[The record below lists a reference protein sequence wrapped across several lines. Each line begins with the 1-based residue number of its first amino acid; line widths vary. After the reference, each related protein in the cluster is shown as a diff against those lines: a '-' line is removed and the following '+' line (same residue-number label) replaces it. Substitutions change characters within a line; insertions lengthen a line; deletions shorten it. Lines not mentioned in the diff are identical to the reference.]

1 VRPRYRDLPLGCAGS
16 WFGEGDTRGCLN
28 LLTEDRTR
36 AAAQLIETGE
46 VYNLNG
52 AVGEWPNPSPAGR
65 DVRPAPSHH
74 VYELVGG
81 VVFDDYLDG
90 LYLQGGTQW
99 DGFLHVHDPAT
110 GEAYGGSAAS
120 KGIAAWAHRA
130 IVGRGVLLDLER
142 WATDAGKPIDWRSRH
157 EFSAADLSSC
167 AAAQSVTVSE
177 GTVLLVRVGWEQGY
191 QRLSTAERL
200 AHAPADTRDRQPVPG
215 LAPSEA
221 IAELLWDWGVAAIA
235 CDNPS
240 LEVTPYAVELRDSL
254 HVRLLARLGM
264 PIGELWLLDRLAA
277 ACAALG
283 RYEFFLCSV
292 PLNLAGAVGSPA
304 NAVAIL

>member
-1 VRPRYRDLPLGCAGS
+1 V
-16 WFGEGDTRGCLN
+16 E
-28 LLTEDRTR
+28 RTR

-65 DVRPAPSHH
+65 DVRPAPAHY
-74 VYELVGG
+74 VYELVDA

-99 DGFLHVHDPAT
+99 DGFLHVRDP
-110 GEAYGGSAAS
+110 GSGRAYGASADAS
-120 KGIAAWAHRA
+120 TGIEAWAQRG
-130 IVGRGVLLDLER
+130 IVGRGVLLDLAS
-142 WATDAGKPIDWRSRH
+142 WAADAGEPIDWRSRR
-157 EFSAADLSSC
+157 EFSSADLSAC
-167 AAAQSVTVSE
+167 AAAQGVEVSE

-191 QRLSTAERL
+191 RSLSAADRL
-200 AHAPADTRDRQPVPG
+200 AHAPVDPRDRQPVPG
-215 LAPSEA
+215 LAPAEA
-221 IAELLWDWGVAAIA
+221 VAELLWDWGVAAIA

-240 LEVTPYAVELRDSL
+240 LEVTPYAVELCESL

-283 RYEFFLCSV
+283 RYEFFVCSV

-304 NAVAIL
+304 NAVAIM